1 MPLTKRVMVLFDPE
15 RYQRLEKEAKKRNS
29 SVGALIREAVAKEV
43 LEKSEVSRST
53 KLEAAKQ
60 LISMK
65 EDVPDWEEIEKL
77 ITQGHLNE

>member
-15 RYQRLEKEAKKRNS
+15 RYQRLEKEAKQRNS

-43 LEKSEVSRST
+43 LEKGEVSRST

-60 LISMK
+60 LISME